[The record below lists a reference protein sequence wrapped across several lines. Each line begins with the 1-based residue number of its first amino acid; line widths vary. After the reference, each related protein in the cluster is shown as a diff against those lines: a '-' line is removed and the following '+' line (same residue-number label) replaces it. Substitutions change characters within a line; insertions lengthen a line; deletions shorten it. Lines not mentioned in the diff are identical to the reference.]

1 MDHYKNYLL
10 EKFHHTITPFVLETS
25 GRLSKESEKYLDKIF
40 GLAKAIPSFNKD
52 LQLIRK
58 EFILHI
64 NNILVRSNAKLVRY
78 SRAHGADVSNY

>member
-40 GLAKAIPSFNKD
+40 GLAKAIPTFNKD

-64 NNILVRSNAKLVRY
+64 NNILVRSNVKLVRY
-78 SRAHGADVSNY
+78 SRAHGANVSNY